1 MPERV
6 SISFRH
12 LNSFLYTK
20 DLIGG
25 IKMKKKTFTIM
36 ISLIVALLSI
46 SVIAIMIFPD
56 FFSYSKEEIGPIFPE
71 EESEI
76 SSAQESVSSVPPTND
91 QKQESSNLQGDSE
104 AAGNGWGSGDVYD
117 GSAPIIRKMGE
128 EIRIDALPHRKQG
141 EKPPMSTEV
150 FALWVGEMGFTVTS
164 AELFDSIEETG
175 LNYDEFIYE
184 FEGYDDTYKPLVV
197 ELTVKNYNA
206 YSTFENGVFLSER
219 FMLSS
224 KEEFSPEKFRSQHNG
239 EWRVGSGMPL
249 VYVSP
254 HSDGARDY
262 FYYTL
267 GEGETLNFTLCYYVD
282 TAAMP
287 LDELYLEI
295 LTNSSDHRFGF
306 TLDQLKGVE

>member
-1 MPERV
+1 MKNK
-6 SISFRH
+6 SF
-12 LNSFLYTK
+12 TV
-20 DLIGG
+20 IVG
-25 IKMKKKTFTIM
+25 
-36 ISLIVALLSI
+36 LIVALLSV
-46 SVIAIMIFPD
+46 SVIAAMV
-56 FFSYSKEEIGPIFPE
+56 FPE
-71 EESEI
+71 HFAIRKESD
-76 SSAQESVSSVPPTND
+76 SALPGYTSPS
-91 QKQESSNLQGDSE
+91 
-104 AAGNGWGSGDVYD
+104 GSGDQNGSADPHKDKSLLDSPSASGSPAESAEPPEDANLPEESFPDTPEWGSVEVYD

-128 EIRIDALPHRKQG
+128 ELRINALPHRKQT

-175 LNYDEFIYE
+175 LNYDEFIDE

-206 YSTFENGVFLSER
+206 YSTLENGVFLSER

-224 KEEFSPEKFRSQHNG
+224 KEEFSPEKFRSQHDG
-239 EWRVGSGMPL
+239 ELRVGSGMPL

-267 GEGETLNFTLCYYVD
+267 GEGETLNFTLCYYAD

>member
-1 MPERV
+1 MKNK
-6 SISFRH
+6 SF
-12 LNSFLYTK
+12 TV
-20 DLIGG
+20 IVG
-25 IKMKKKTFTIM
+25 
-36 ISLIVALLSI
+36 LIVALLSV
-46 SVIAIMIFPD
+46 SVIAAMV
-56 FFSYSKEEIGPIFPE
+56 FPE
-71 EESEI
+71 HFAIRKESDSALPEYTSPSGSGDQNVSADPHKDESLLDSPLASSSPDESFDSSEEF
-76 SSAQESVSSVPPTND
+76 
-91 QKQESSNLQGDSE
+91 
-104 AAGNGWGSGDVYD
+104 AADTPEWGSGDVYD

-128 EIRIDALPHRKQG
+128 ELRINALPHRKQT

-150 FALWVGEMGFTVTS
+150 FALWVGEMAFTVTS

-175 LNYDEFIYE
+175 LNYDEFIDE

-206 YSTFENGVFLSER
+206 YSTLENGVFLSER

-224 KEEFSPEKFRSQHNG
+224 KEEFSPEKFRSQHDG

-254 HSDGARDY
+254 HSDGAGDY

-267 GEGETLNFTLCYYVD
+267 GEGETLNFTLCYYAD